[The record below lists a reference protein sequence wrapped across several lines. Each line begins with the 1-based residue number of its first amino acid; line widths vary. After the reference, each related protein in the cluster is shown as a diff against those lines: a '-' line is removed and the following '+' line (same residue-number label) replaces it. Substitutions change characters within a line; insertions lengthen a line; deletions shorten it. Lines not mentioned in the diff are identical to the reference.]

1 MQTLFQNS
9 DKTATLSTAV
19 YSDTK
24 LLDNCIKYTDPLLIK
39 KPTIVVFGKECSQP
53 RDVGFFS
60 NESTG
65 YNYSKTTMMPQPLD
79 ENLKSLLDSVNTE
92 FKSQYNG
99 ILVNKYNNGECYIAA
114 HSDDEKSLDDRNI
127 LTLSYGHPRKFRI
140 RDKFTKKIVYE
151 TDTVH
156 SSFLLMSG
164 DFQSL
169 YTHEIPKQ
177 LKITECRYSFTF
189 RVHKV

>member
-1 MQTLFQNS
+1 MNTLFQNS
-9 DKTATLSTAV
+9 DKTAILSSAV
-19 YSDTK
+19 YTDTK
-24 LLDNCIKYTDPLLIK
+24 LLDACIKYTDPLLVK
-39 KPTIVVFGKECSQP
+39 KPTIVVFGKECGQP

-60 NESTG
+60 DTSTG
-65 YNYSKTTMMPQPLD
+65 YNYSKKTMMPQPLNSD
-79 ENLKSLLDSVNTE
+79 LKSLLESVNNE

-99 ILVNKYNNGECYIAA
+99 ILINKYENGECYITA
-114 HSDDEKSLDDRNI
+114 HSDDEKSLDDKGI
-127 LTLSYGHPRKFRI
+127 LTLSYGQPRKFRI
-140 RDKFTKKIVYE
+140 RDKSTKKIVYE

-177 LKITECRYSFTF
+177 LRVKECRYSFTF
-189 RVHKV
+189 RVHKI